1 MATKAHAVQV
11 TKGKSNDISKTR
23 PERWGYTPFMTLR
36 DEMDRVFDRFLS
48 EDWMRPAPA
57 LRRRL
62 RDFPLFRPKGV
73 DLSELM
79 ETPRADMS
87 ETDTEYELT
96 VELPGMSEKDIE
108 LNITD
113 DMISLKGEKKSE
125 RETKEKDYY
134 IAERS
139 YGSLHRTFTMPSGV
153 ELDKVKAKFSKGVLT
168 VHLPKT
174 KEARAK
180 PRKVD
185 IKSE

>member
-1 MATKAHAVQV
+1 METKAHSVHVA
-11 TKGKSNDISKTR
+11 KGKRNDIPRTL
-23 PERWGYTPFMTLR
+23 PERRGYAPFMGFR
-36 DEMDRVFDRFLS
+36 DEMNRMFDRFLS

-57 LRRRL
+57 LRHL
-62 RDFPLFRPKGV
+62 RELPLFKHKGV

-87 ETDTEYELT
+87 ETEKEYELT

-113 DMISLKGEKKSE
+113 DMISLKGEKKSQH
-125 RETKEKDYY
+125 ETKEKDYY

-139 YGSLHRTFTMPSGV
+139 YGSVHRTFAMPSGV
-153 ELDKVKAKFSKGVLT
+153 KLDKVMASFSNGVLT

-174 KEARAK
+174 KEARSK

-185 IKSE
+185 IKAE

>member
-1 MATKAHAVQV
+1 MVTKAHSVHVA
-11 TKGKSNDISKTR
+11 KGKSNDMSKSL
-23 PERWGYTPFMTLR
+23 PERFGYAPFMTLR

-48 EDWMRPAPA
+48 EVWMRPAPA
-57 LRRRL
+57 LRRL
-62 RDFPLFRPKGV
+62 RDFPLFKHKGV

-87 ETDTEYELT
+87 ETEKEYELAI
-96 VELPGMSEKDIE
+96 ELPGMSEKDIE

-125 RETKEKDYY
+125 RETKEKDYH

-139 YGSLHRTFTMPSGV
+139 YGSVLRTFAMPSGV
-153 ELDKVKAKFSKGVLT
+153 DMDKVKAMFSKGVLT

-185 IKSE
+185 IKAE

>member
-1 MATKAHAVQV
+1 MATKAHSVHV
-11 TKGKSNDISKTR
+11 VKGKTNDISKTL
-23 PERWGYTPFMTLR
+23 PERWGYAPFTTLR

-48 EDWMRPAPA
+48 EEWMRPAPA
-57 LRRRL
+57 LRRL
-62 RDFPLFRPKGV
+62 REFPLFKHKGV

-87 ETDTEYELT
+87 ENEMEYELT

-108 LNITD
+108 LNTTE

-125 RETKEKDYY
+125 RETKEKDYR

-139 YGSLHRTFTMPSGV
+139 YGSVLRTFAMPSGV
-153 ELDKVKAKFSKGVLT
+153 ETNKVKANFSKGVLT

-174 KEARAK
+174 REARAK

-185 IKSE
+185 IKAE